1 MIISLIIFNI
11 YLFNSL
17 FYSKPK
23 NYISKQTIKN
33 ALTML
38 SSRLSL
44 DSIGSS
50 KPDDI
55 LNVLFLITSFSK
67 NIE

>member
-17 FYSKPK
+17 FYSKSK